1 MEHDIGFDA
10 AFYEKGEVMTPRQKE
25 IYMVIDEYWKR
36 FGYGPSIDDV
46 MYITNAK
53 GRGNIHRIMKRLV
66 ELGHCKA
73 LPDKARTVRPK
84 GVRMQ
89 YES

>member
-1 MEHDIGFDA
+1 MGHDGGLNAVFD
-10 AFYEKGEVMTPRQKE
+10 EEREVMTPRQKE
-25 IYMVIDEYWKR
+25 IYMIIDEYWKK
-36 FGYGPSIDDV
+36 FGYGPSVDDV

-53 GRGNIHRIMKRLV
+53 GWGNIHRIMKRLV
-66 ELGHCKA
+66 ELGHCKS
-73 LPDKARTVRPK
+73 LPDRARTVRPK